1 MVGIWVEAGY
11 WPKLNLS
18 GLYLFGTQVEAES
31 WQVDQLVEAGQV
43 ECDGEGYLYQDEWFC
58 NWLEVLEAVRDDY
71 RGEVSFFRI
80 MEVQQGV
87 VHAA

>member
-1 MVGIWVEAGY
+1 MVGVWVEAGY

-18 GLYLFGTQVEAES
+18 GLYLFGTQVEAEK
-31 WQVDQLVEAGQV
+31 WQVDQLVEAGQI
-43 ECDGEGYLYQDEWFC
+43 ECDGEGYLYKDEWFS
-58 NWLEVLEAVRDDY
+58 NWVEVLDAVRDDY

-80 MEVQQGV
+80 MDVQQGA